1 MQEIISINNISV
13 YGNNIIISYSGNITF
28 SWLENTDKHIPNVY
42 LLLVNSDQN
51 KITIRY
57 SVLKNALKLNN
68 MLKLVVSSK
77 SKNIPLYINENLPI
91 YLGIKKQNFVIKS
104 IDNQSLIFETKND
117 DKQIVKK
124 EYILDDNCFSKYIA
138 SRKQTSFQTLVNKK
152 KLNLLIIGSCF
163 SRSIFKSDEY
173 FNPNYKNYFNVV
185 YTAFHNSFLSLMSK
199 PIQTITPQNIE
210 DLTTK
215 DVLKYVMI
223 EFKKKLFQTIDEM
236 NPDYI
241 IIDNYIDAN
250 RPIIKLSNNQY
261 ITYNSYFSKSIIKR
275 IFNNKPIIFP
285 GTKTQLDLY
294 RKSIKKLYKQLK
306 KRQLANKVILLGCR
320 LSERKIDTNKHLVE
334 KWKNPDIISSLVTIL
349 VIVRENFS
357 DTAIHNKI
365 EFLKKEYNTNVDLV
379 RCKPYNVSS
388 TLIRER
394 IKSNSNI
401 KGMVPDSVIEY
412 IKKNGLY
419 E

>member
-199 PIQTITPQNIE
+199 PIQSINPQNIE

-223 EFKKKLFQTIDEM
+223 EFKKNLFQTIDEM

-275 IFNNKPIIFP
+275 IYNNKPIIFP

-334 KWKNPDIISSLVTIL
+334 KWENPESWIFPTNNNWNQVD
-349 VIVRENFS
+349 
-357 DTAIHNKI
+357 KI
-365 EFLKKEYNTNVDLV
+365 FLSE
-379 RCKPYNVSS
+379 
-388 TLIRER
+388 I
-394 IKSNSNI
+394 
-401 KGMVPDSVIEY
+401 PDSLYIDMRTTQWMSDISCPIHGGATPSHYQSEYYREIFNKLIE
-412 IKKNGLY
+412 KLF
-419 E
+419 

>member
-223 EFKKKLFQTIDEM
+223 EFKK
-236 NPDYI
+236 N
-241 IIDNYIDAN
+241 
-250 RPIIKLSNNQY
+250 
-261 ITYNSYFSKSIIKR
+261 
-275 IFNNKPIIFP
+275 
-285 GTKTQLDLY
+285 
-294 RKSIKKLYKQLK
+294 
-306 KRQLANKVILLGCR
+306 
-320 LSERKIDTNKHLVE
+320 
-334 KWKNPDIISSLVTIL
+334 
-349 VIVRENFS
+349 
-357 DTAIHNKI
+357 
-365 EFLKKEYNTNVDLV
+365 
-379 RCKPYNVSS
+379 
-388 TLIRER
+388 
-394 IKSNSNI
+394 
-401 KGMVPDSVIEY
+401 
-412 IKKNGLY
+412 
-419 E
+419 